1 MVSMKKI
8 RLINNLLSV
17 FFAFKILRLYLINF
31 DLIIYINN
39 VVCKLIKKNINFA
52 IFKAKTNNCNI
63 FI

>member
-39 VVCKLIKKNINFA
+39 VVCKLIKKNINFE